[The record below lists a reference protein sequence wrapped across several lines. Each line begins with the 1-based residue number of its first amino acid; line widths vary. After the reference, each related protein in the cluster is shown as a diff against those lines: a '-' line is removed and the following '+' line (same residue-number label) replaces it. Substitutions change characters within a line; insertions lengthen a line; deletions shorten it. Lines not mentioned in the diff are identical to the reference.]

1 MAKPSHK
8 PTIKWVPLSQLLSL
22 AKNVRWH
29 AGRLSEQAQEA
40 RTRKY
45 PLKKVSGRLIAMR
58 GNAQGSH

>member
-1 MAKPSHK
+1 MAKPSPK
-8 PTIKWVPLSQLLSL
+8 SAMKWALLSKLLSL

-29 AGRLSEQAQEA
+29 AGRLSEQAQKA

-58 GNAQGSH
+58 GNAEGSH